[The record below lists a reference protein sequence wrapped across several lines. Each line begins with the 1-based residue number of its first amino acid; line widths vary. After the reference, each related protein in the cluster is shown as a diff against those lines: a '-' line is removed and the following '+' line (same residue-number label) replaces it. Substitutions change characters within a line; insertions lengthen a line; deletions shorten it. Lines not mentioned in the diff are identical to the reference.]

1 MRGNF
6 PPQLMSDGAKRTFW
20 PISGSSPTL
29 QLQLPDQKE
38 TEVRGVAEM
47 WNKEMKNEGYEQL
60 LRMREYAKK
69 VLKRLTSS

>member
-38 TEVRGVAEM
+38 TVQGGVTH